1 MMIYLGTCFDYT
13 YLLPLSHHFY
23 CDGNF
28 YSVSCGTEDS
38 IYKSVSKYYIRSEN
52 CIYGY
57 CDGFEYELPGTLI
70 YISYSNKTE
79 KIEVLDKLVINKIL
93 DSI

>member
-1 MMIYLGTCFDYT
+1 MIYLGTHFNDT
-13 YLLPLSHHFY
+13 YLLPVSHHFY

-28 YSVSCGTEDS
+28 YSVSPGTEDS
-38 IYKSVSKYYIRSEN
+38 IYKSVSKYYIRTEN
-52 CIYGY
+52 GIYEY
-57 CDGFEYELPGTLI
+57 CEKFEYELPSVLI
-70 YISYSNKTE
+70 YIGYSKRTE